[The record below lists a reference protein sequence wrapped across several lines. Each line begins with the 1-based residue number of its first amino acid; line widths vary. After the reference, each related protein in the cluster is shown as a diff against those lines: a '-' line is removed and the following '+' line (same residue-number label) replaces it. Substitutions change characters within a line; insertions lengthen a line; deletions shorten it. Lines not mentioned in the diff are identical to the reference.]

1 MDEKVKEQIL
11 LSVNKSFNDVQW
23 MVHHG
28 MVSKRVWNQYQ
39 WMWRH
44 CASRFSNTCIM
55 WEGKDFPG
63 NSLELAFWK
72 EHLEVVKR

>member
-1 MDEKVKEQIL
+1 
-11 LSVNKSFNDVQW
+11 
-23 MVHHG
+23 
-28 MVSKRVWNQYQ
+28 
-39 WMWRH
+39 
-44 CASRFSNTCIM
+44 M